1 MLIRTR
7 LPLLQNAWSVVEIG
21 ALSAGLLALKALP
34 LAAALELGRAMGRA
48 YPLLM
53 PRYRQRARENLRCAY
68 PEVAPEWIERTATES
83 FEHFGQA
90 AMETLKGPRTPGDR
104 GWEDVVEVR
113 GDGPVL
119 EALKAGRGVIFSGG
133 HFGNWEIAVQW
144 AAVRGIRVTSVAH
157 RLENPWVERL
167 VTRERRAR
175 GNTTVEIDGA
185 FRALIRALREGGVVA
200 VLTDR
205 NPRDQGMIVPF
216 FGRDILTVTTPAL
229 LSCVTGAPIV
239 PFACIRQGRAF
250 RYTLHYGDPL
260 FPDSAAPRGQEV
272 ERLTRASTA
281 ALERY
286 IRLAPGQ
293 WQWMHRRWK
302 ITPGGRLR
310 AGIGLHP
317 AMPAGARGADLATAE
332 RAGGGEADLQR

>member
-1 MLIRTR
+1 MLIRSR
-7 LPLLQNAWSVVEIG
+7 FPLLQSAWSAVEVG
-21 ALSAGLLALKALP
+21 ALSAGLLALKALS
-34 LAAALELGRAMGRA
+34 LQAALELGRALGRA
-48 YPLLM
+48 YPLLL
-53 PRYRQRARENLRCAY
+53 PRYRARACDNLRRAY
-68 PEVAPEWIERTATES
+68 PDMPAEWIERTATES

-90 AMETLKGPRTPGDR
+90 AMETLKGPRTPDDR
-104 GWEDVVEVR
+104 SWEGVVEVR

-119 EALKAGRGVIFSGG
+119 EALRSGRGVIFSGG
-133 HFGNWEIAVQW
+133 HLGNWEIAVQW
-144 AAVRGIRVTSVAH
+144 AAVRGIPVTSVAH
-157 RLENPWVERL
+157 RLENPWVERM

-216 FGRDILTVTTPAL
+216 FGSEILTVTTPAL

-239 PFACIRQGRAF
+239 PFACLRQGRGF
-250 RYTLHYGDPL
+250 RYTLHYGDLL
-260 FPDSAAPRGQEV
+260 FPDSAAPRDGEV
-272 ERLTRASTA
+272 ARLTRASTV
-281 ALERY
+281 ALERF
-286 IRLAPGQ
+286 IRMAPGQ

-310 AGIGLHP
+310 AGVAEKGTGAARQGL
-317 AMPAGARGADLATAE
+317 
-332 RAGGGEADLQR
+332 RA